1 MTLTFLK
8 LYRFQD
14 SQLEKQE
21 VRAVAMRQRFQ
32 ERTQRFLNAK
42 QRTIGIDKEFLD
54 QQVNEKNMVYEE
66 ERNKSSNVLK
76 TELKISN
83 KVKRSASPLPPP
95 STTLP
100 KVKYL
105 CRIKA

>member
-1 MTLTFLK
+1 MTLSFLK

-66 ERNKSSNVLK
+66 ERNKSILEGKFKCTTQKLFGGKPSK
-76 TELKISN
+76 
-83 KVKRSASPLPPP
+83 SPIL
-95 STTLP
+95 
-100 KVKYL
+100 
-105 CRIKA
+105 